1 VDEKKTPN
9 ERHNHLEGILDPD
22 ILRQDEIDRMTVSA
36 RLPPHMRFQTLYEGR
51 LIFAILLAVILIGW
65 WFGWGLLILVAAL
78 GVIFC
83 INFFRDPDRSIDSDE
98 NAVVSAADGVVTHII
113 EVEETEVL
121 KTKCQRVGVFLSVFD
136 VHVNR
141 APIAGKVSYIN
152 HFAGTYPGPYLDARH
167 PDITK
172 FNEALTW
179 AFEGAK
185 ATVIVRQITGAIA
198 RRIVPWAK
206 LGDMVEKG
214 FRFGMIRFGS
224 FTEVYLPLDAEI
236 TVKVGDRVKG
246 AATVIARLK

>member
-1 VDEKKTPN
+1 MA
-9 ERHNHLEGILDPD
+9 L
-22 ILRQDEIDRMTVSA
+22 SA

-51 LIFAILLAVILIGW
+51 LIFAILLVLIVLGVW
-65 WFGWGLLILVAAL
+65 LNWGLLVLVAAL

-83 INFFRDPDRSIDSDE
+83 LNFFRDPERQVNPDE
-98 NAVVSAADGVVTHII
+98 NAVVSAADGVVTHIV
-113 EVEETEVL
+113 EVEENEVL
-121 KTKCQRVGVFLSVFD
+121 KTTCRRVGVFLSVFD

-141 APIAGKVSYIN
+141 APIAGKISYTN

-167 PDITK
+167 SDISK

-179 AFEGAK
+179 AFEGTK
-185 ATVIVRQITGAIA
+185 ATVVVRQITGAIA

-206 LGDMVEKG
+206 LGDVVDKG

-236 TVKVGDRVKG
+236 TVKVGERVKG